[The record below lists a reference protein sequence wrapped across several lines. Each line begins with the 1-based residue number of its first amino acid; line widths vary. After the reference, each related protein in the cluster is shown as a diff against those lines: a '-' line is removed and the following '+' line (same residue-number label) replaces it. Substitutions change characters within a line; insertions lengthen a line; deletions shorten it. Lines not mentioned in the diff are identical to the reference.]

1 MVALPADPE
10 ATMTESPRS
19 YASRIIALLLGCLA
33 AVLGFLAF
41 NVVDG
46 VFGVVEA
53 ILGLAAWIATT
64 LFVYSRSPRG
74 TEDVS
79 A

>member
-1 MVALPADPE
+1 
-10 ATMTESPRS
+10 MTESPRS
-19 YASRIIALLLGCLA
+19 YASRIIALLLGSLA

-46 VFGVVEA
+46 VFGFVEA

-64 LFVYSRSPRG
+64 VFVYTRSPRG

>member
-1 MVALPADPE
+1 M
-10 ATMTESPRS
+10 MTESPRS
-19 YASRIIALLLGCLA
+19 YATRLIALLLGCLA

-46 VFGVVEA
+46 VFGSVEA

-64 LFVYSRSPRG
+64 VFVYRRSPQER
-74 TEDVS
+74 EDAS

>member
-1 MVALPADPE
+1 
-10 ATMTESPRS
+10 MTESSRS
-19 YASRIIALLLGCLA
+19 YASRIIALLLGSLA

-46 VFGVVEA
+46 VFGVAEA
-53 ILGLAAWIATT
+53 ILGLAAWSATT
-64 LFVYSRSPRG
+64 VFVYRRSPRG
-74 TEDVS
+74 TEDAS

>member
-1 MVALPADPE
+1 MAALPVDPE
-10 ATMTESPRS
+10 PTMTESPKS
-19 YASRIIALLLGCLA
+19 YASRIIALLLGSLA
-33 AVLGFLAF
+33 AVLGFIAF

-46 VFGVVEA
+46 VFGVAEA
-53 ILGLAAWIATT
+53 ILGLVAWFAMTV
-64 LFVYSRSPRG
+64 FVYTRSPRG

>member
-1 MVALPADPE
+1 
-10 ATMTESPRS
+10 MTESSRS
-19 YASRIIALLLGCLA
+19 YASRIIALLLGSLA

-53 ILGLAAWIATT
+53 IFGLVAWFAMTV
-64 LFVYSRSPRG
+64 FVYTRSPRERTDPG
-74 TEDVS
+74 V
-79 A
+79 

>member
-1 MVALPADPE
+1 
-10 ATMTESPRS
+10 MTESPRS
-19 YASRIIALLLGCLA
+19 FASRIIALLLGSLA

-46 VFGVVEA
+46 VFGSVEA
-53 ILGLAAWIATT
+53 MLGLVVWIATT
-64 LFVYSRSPRG
+64 VFVYKRSPREQ
-74 TEDVS
+74 EDAS

>member
-1 MVALPADPE
+1 
-10 ATMTESPRS
+10 MTESPRS
-19 YASRIIALLLGCLA
+19 YASRIIGLLLGCLA

-53 ILGLAAWIATT
+53 ILGLGAWFATT
-64 LFVYSRSPRG
+64 VFVYRRSPRG
-74 TEDVS
+74 TEDAS